1 MMGKSMVSYRLSLTP
16 IHWDTHL
23 SPPRRF
29 YFTDRNLSR
38 DVTLREAASGAW
50 LSGQWLLQCPKLQR
64 EGPERLGAVD
74 GMLAWWY
81 SKMPWESPT
90 YEYCWFSIWSIL
102 IHFGLSVDFE
112 FKMMMFRIFWD
123 ALSKLSTL
131 ISWSVQT
138 WGIPRYGNFTGKYMA
153 VHRNLKGLTN
163 LFFGGK
169 PGSTKLGKAETL
181 LRKAWKTYIYE

>member
-123 ALSKLSTL
+123 ALRPNYPLLLVGRSKHGGSQDMG
-131 ISWSVQT
+131 ISRENIWQF
-138 WGIPRYGNFTGKYMA
+138 I
-153 VHRNLKGLTN
+153 
-163 LFFGGK
+163 
-169 PGSTKLGKAETL
+169 E
-181 LRKAWKTYIYE
+181 I